1 MSRRLVSLLFGLSL
15 VLALFSGGRASAQVF
30 PELFT
35 VQAQAP
41 KKTPEGP
48 PEPKADGLKTDVPNP
63 DAPTFQPITSAAL
76 GDTQVA
82 LSAPAMI
89 GDFAGILARR
99 TVLAPTFTTIT
110 NTVVTKTF
118 ITDSSA
124 PPTVTTNVFT
134 TRSLLNVPI
143 SVYVPAAGRDGSG
156 FKIADGETP
165 IPTDRVYFT
174 WNGFND
180 LRGRS
185 GSFAGA
191 SSSSFSTTGFEV
203 VIVGDSLVGLKIDT
217 TTNSSTAPIKLNPT
231 GDLHS
236 EIFGFEKTFLDGNAS
251 IEMRLPVY
259 EGIGDSTGDFNGD
272 HFGDV
277 TAVLKYAFLRDPQG
291 LTFSAGLGVTLP
303 TGQGVDLDTGT
314 VRSVLFQPFVGYI
327 YRFGDAYVQ
336 GFTSVVLSTSTQDPD
351 LLFNDIGVGYEFYK
365 GQRGEVLRSIDSV
378 LELHVTTPL
387 TDRGTNAELI
397 VSDIVSLT
405 GGLQFGIGERSF
417 LSLGINNPLSGPRP
431 YGIEAIVNFDYR
443 F

>member
-1 MSRRLVSLLFGLSL
+1 MSRKLVSPWLGLSL
-15 VLALFSGGRASAQVF
+15 AMALVSVGRASAQVF
-30 PELFT
+30 PEIIT

-41 KKTPEGP
+41 KKTPEVPPDSKPDGP
-48 PEPKADGLKTDVPNP
+48 KTDASSP
-63 DAPTFQPITSAAL
+63 DTPAFAPITSAAL
-76 GDTQVA
+76 GDSQVA
-82 LSAPAMI
+82 LSAPSMI
-89 GDFAGILARR
+89 GDFGGILGRR

-134 TRSLLNVPI
+134 TKSLLNVPI

-165 IPTDRVYFT
+165 LPTDRVFFT

-180 LRGRS
+180 LHGRS

-191 SSSSFSTTGFEV
+191 SSSAFSTTGFEV
-203 VIVGDSLVGLKIDT
+203 VVVGISLVGLKIDT
-217 TTNSSTAPIKLNPT
+217 TTNSSTAPIKLNPV
-231 GDLHS
+231 GDLQS

-259 EGIGDSTGDFNGD
+259 QGIGDSAGDFNGD

-277 TAVLKYAFLRDPQG
+277 TTVLKYAFLRDPQG
-291 LTFSAGLGVTLP
+291 LSFSAGLGVTLP
-303 TGQGVDLDTGT
+303 TGQGVDLDTGM

-327 YRFGDAYVQ
+327 YRFGDVYLQ
-336 GFTSVVLSTSTQDPD
+336 GFTSIVLSTSSEDPE
-351 LLFNDIGVGYEFYK
+351 LLFNDIGVGYQFYK
-365 GQRGEVLRSIDSV
+365 GPRGAFLRSIDSV
-378 LELHVTTPL
+378 LEAHVTTPL
-387 TDRGTNAELI
+387 DNRSTNSQII

-405 GGLQFGIGERSF
+405 EGLQFGIGERSF
-417 LSLGINNPLSGPRP
+417 LSLGINNPISGPRP